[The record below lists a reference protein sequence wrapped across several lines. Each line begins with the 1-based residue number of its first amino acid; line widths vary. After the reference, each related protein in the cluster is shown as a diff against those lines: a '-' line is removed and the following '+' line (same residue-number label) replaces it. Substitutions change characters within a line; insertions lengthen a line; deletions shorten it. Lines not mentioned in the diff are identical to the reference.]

1 VNERINYLLLATA
14 LLGTFFSGTANRIVA
29 ISMPTVA
36 GSLGTDLIGISWAL
50 LSYQLSAIGLS
61 IIFGRLADLW
71 GREKIFAGGFLMFAL
86 SSLLCG
92 FSQNVTQ
99 LISFRFL
106 EGVGGAMVQSSGR
119 ALASE
124 AVPEEMGGRAQ
135 GFMTIAH
142 HIGFLLG
149 PGIGGVMIDYFNWR
163 WSFFFLTPI
172 GLLGA
177 LVTFANMMRGPRKS
191 QRCKSVSIDYVGAM
205 LLVATTTSLVVIF
218 DRRTLQMIGT
228 DTKFAVVALFLCCLG
243 ALLLHESRTQS
254 PFINLALFR
263 IRRFS
268 FSVLSLLIIAICYAL
283 TGFLVPFYL
292 QGILHLSPS
301 VAGFLFMTPSILTI
315 ALAPLSG
322 YFADRLGPR
331 VPATIGAAFMVAS
344 LGVGAFLR
352 TDSHWALAALL
363 VVFGAITNGIFNPAN
378 SLAMIGMM
386 PKEHRGFASAMNY
399 VTFGIGNVLG
409 VAVGSFSM
417 AYAFEYHTGLV
428 GVSPT
433 TDNPAGFVAAFN
445 TTFLAAAALSLAAV
459 ATSLARG
466 GEKAESVRS
475 FSLT

>member
-1 VNERINYLLLATA
+1 
-14 LLGTFFSGTANRIVA
+14 VA
-29 ISMPTVA
+29 R
-36 GSLGTDLIGISWAL
+36 SLGTDLIGISWAL

-71 GREKIFAGGFLMFAL
+71 GREKIFAGGFMMFAL

-92 FSQNVTQ
+92 LSQSASQ
-99 LISFRFL
+99 LIGFRFI

-177 LVTFANMMRGPRKS
+177 LVTLVNIVRRPRQAPRKK
-191 QRCKSVSIDYVGAM
+191 RVAVDYLGAV
-205 LLVATTTSLVVIF
+205 LLIATTTSLVVIF
-218 DRRTLQMIGT
+218 DRRTLQMIGGN
-228 DTKFAVVALFLCCLG
+228 TKLALIALFFCCLG
-243 ALLLHESRTQS
+243 ALLLHETRTQT
-254 PFINLALFR
+254 PFIDLSLFR
-263 IRRFS
+263 SRRFS

-292 QGILHLSPS
+292 QGILGLSAS
-301 VAGFLFMTPSILTI
+301 VAGFLFMTPSVLTI

-344 LGVGAFLR
+344 LGIGGFLR
-352 TDSHWALAALL
+352 IDSHWALAALL
-363 VVFGAITNGIFNPAN
+363 VVFVAITNGVFNPAN

-466 GEKAESVRS
+466 GEKVESVRS

>member
-1 VNERINYLLLATA
+1 MNRRINYLLLATA
-14 LLGTFFSGTANRIVA
+14 LLGTFFVGSANRIVA

-36 GSLGTDLIGISWAL
+36 RSLGTDLVGISWAL

-71 GREKIFAGGFLMFAL
+71 GREKIFAGGFMMFAL

-92 FSQNVTQ
+92 LSQSAMQ
-99 LISFRFL
+99 LIGFRFI
-106 EGVGGAMVQSSGR
+106 EGIGGAMVQSSGR

-135 GFMTIAH
+135 GFMTIGH
-142 HIGFLLG
+142 HTGFLLG
-149 PGIGGVMIDYFNWR
+149 PGIGGVMIDYFSWR
-163 WSFFFLTPI
+163 WSFFFLTSI

-177 LVTFANMMRGPRKS
+177 LVTLVNMMRRRGRA
-191 QRCKSVSIDYVGAM
+191 RRRERVAIDYLGAM
-205 LLVATTTSLVVIF
+205 LLLATTSLLVVIL
-218 DRRTLQMIGT
+218 DRRMLQTMGGNG
-228 DTKFAVVALFLCCLG
+228 KLVLGALFLCSLG
-243 ALLLHESRTQS
+243 GLLLHESKTKS
-254 PFINLALFR
+254 PFIDLSLFR
-263 IRRFS
+263 DRRFS
-268 FSVLSLLIIAICYAL
+268 FSILSLLIIAMCYAL
-283 TGFLVPFYL
+283 AGFLIPFYL
-292 QGILHLSPS
+292 QGILGLSAS

-331 VPATIGAAFMVAS
+331 IPATIGAGFMVAS
-344 LGVGAFLR
+344 LTVGAFLR
-352 TDSHWALAALL
+352 TDSHWTTAALL
-363 VVFGAITNGIFNPAN
+363 VVFVAITNGLFNPAN
-378 SLAMIGMM
+378 SLAMIGLM

-409 VAVGSFSM
+409 VAAGGFSM
-417 AYAFEYHTGLV
+417 GLAFEYHTGV
-428 GVSPT
+428 TGVSPT

-445 TTFLAAAALSLAAV
+445 TTFLAAALLSVAAV

-466 GEKAESVRS
+466 AAKTEDVRS